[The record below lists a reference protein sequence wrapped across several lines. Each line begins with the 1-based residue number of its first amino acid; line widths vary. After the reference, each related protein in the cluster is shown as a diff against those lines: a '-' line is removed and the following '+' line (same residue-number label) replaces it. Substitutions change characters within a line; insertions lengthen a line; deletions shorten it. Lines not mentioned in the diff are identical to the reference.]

1 MSISTWKPAQ
11 SSLTNFSVRGMIN
24 KHQGKDKVVVVL
36 GATGTGKSRLAID
49 LATRFGAEVINSDKI
64 QVYKGLDIVTNK
76 VSNEECRGVPHHLL
90 GIIDPEVDFTV
101 HDFVHH
107 ALLVVDAIVQK
118 NRLPIIAGVL
128 LSWMDVAI
136 PVLHSYVSKR
146 VDQMVDSGLVEEG
159 KAFFD
164 PRVRDY
170 DYGIRRAIG
179 VPEMDEFFRSEGL
192 VDGETR
198 AKLLKAAINEIKTN
212 TCKLACRQV
221 EKILKMREEFGWHI
235 HRLNATEVFLRRGG
249 DAEDA
254 WERLVL
260 EPSTNIVA
268 RFICKGNIDPK
279 PTITTPSNAISIATT
294 KLGIRRF
301 LVSFRVLA
309 LSIWND
315 HYASFMIHMFM
326 NPV

>member
-1 MSISTWKPAQ
+1 
-11 SSLTNFSVRGMIN
+11 MIN

-76 VSNEECRGVPHHLL
+76 CCFL
-90 GIIDPEVDFTV
+90 
-101 HDFVHH
+101 
-107 ALLVVDAIVQK
+107 
-118 NRLPIIAGVL
+118 
-128 LSWMDVAI
+128 WMDVAI

-179 VPEMDEFFRSEGL
+179 VPEMDEFLRSQGL

-198 AKLLKAAINEIKTN
+198 AKLLKAAINEIKMN
-212 TCKLACRQV
+212 TCQLACRQV

-235 HRLNATEVFLRRGG
+235 HRLNATEVFLRCGG

-268 RFICKGNIDPK
+268 RFICKGNIDPE
-279 PTITTPSNAISIATT
+279 PTIATPSNAITIATT
-294 KLGIRRF
+294 I
-301 LVSFRVLA
+301 
-309 LSIWND
+309 N
-315 HYASFMIHMFM
+315 
-326 NPV
+326 

>member
-1 MSISTWKPAQ
+1 
-11 SSLTNFSVRGMIN
+11 MIN

-107 ALLVVDAIVQK
+107 ALLAVDAIVQK
-118 NRLPIIAGVL
+118 NRLPIIAGGSNSFMQAL
-128 LSWMDVAI
+128 INDDTEFCSKYQCCFLWMDVAI

-146 VDQMVDSGLVEEG
+146 VDQMVDSG
-159 KAFFD
+159 
-164 PRVRDY
+164 
-170 DYGIRRAIG
+170 RAIG
-179 VPEMDEFFRSEGL
+179 VPEMDEFFRSQGL
-192 VDGETR
+192 VNGETR
-198 AKLLKAAINEIKTN
+198 AKLLKAAINEIKMN

-268 RFICKGNIDPK
+268 RFICKGNIDPE
-279 PTITTPSNAISIATT
+279 PTIATPSNAITIATT
-294 KLGIRRF
+294 I
-301 LVSFRVLA
+301 
-309 LSIWND
+309 N
-315 HYASFMIHMFM
+315 
-326 NPV
+326 

>member
-1 MSISTWKPAQ
+1 MSIFAWKPAQ
-11 SSLTNFSVRGMIN
+11 SSMTNFSVRGMMN
-24 KHQGKDKVVVVL
+24 KHQGRDKVVVVL

-76 VSNEECRGVPHHLL
+76 V
-90 GIIDPEVDFTV
+90 DFTV

-107 ALLVVDAIVQK
+107 ALLAADATVQK
-118 NRLPIIAGVL
+118 IGCQSLLEGPIPSYRH
-128 LSWMDVAI
+128 LSLTTLSFPPSTSVAF
-136 PVLHSYVSKR
+136 SGWTWRSRSCTRTCRKR

-164 PRVRDY
+164 PKIRDY

-198 AKLLKAAINEIKTN
+198 AKLLKAAIDEIKMN

-221 EKILKMREEFGWHI
+221 EKILRMREEFGWQI
-235 HRLNATEVFLRRGG
+235 YRLNATEVFLRCGG
-249 DAEDA
+249 DANDA
-254 WERLVL
+254 WEKLVL
-260 EPSTNIVA
+260 EPSTNMV
-268 RFICKGNIDPK
+268 
-279 PTITTPSNAISIATT
+279 AISFAKKT
-294 KLGIRRF
+294 
-301 LVSFRVLA
+301 
-309 LSIWND
+309 
-315 HYASFMIHMFM
+315 
-326 NPV
+326 

>member
-1 MSISTWKPAQ
+1 MSISAWKPAQ
-11 SSLTNFSVRGMIN
+11 SSLSNFSVRGMTN

-36 GATGTGKSRLAID
+36 GATGTGKSRIAID
-49 LATRFGAEVINSDKI
+49 LAARFGGEVVNSDKI

-107 ALLVVDAIVQK
+107 ASLAVGAIVQK
-118 NRLPIIAGVL
+118 NRLPIIAGGSNSFIQALVNDDTEFRSKYECCFL
-128 LSWMDVAI
+128 WMDVAI

-146 VDQMVDSGLVEEG
+146 VDQMVDAGLVEEG
-159 KAFFD
+159 MAFFD
-164 PRVRDY
+164 PKVRDY

-198 AKLLKAAINEIKTN
+198 AKLLKAAIGEIKTN

-221 EKILKMREEFGWHI
+221 EKILRMREEFGWQI

-254 WERLVL
+254 WETLVV

-268 RFICKGNIDPK
+268 RFICKGNIDPE
-279 PTITTPSNAISIATT
+279 PAIAAPSSSIAIAT
-294 KLGIRRF
+294 
-301 LVSFRVLA
+301 A
-309 LSIWND
+309 N
-315 HYASFMIHMFM
+315 
-326 NPV
+326 N

>member
-1 MSISTWKPAQ
+1 MSISAWKPAQ
-11 SSLTNFSVRGMIN
+11 SSMTNFSVRGMMN

-76 VSNEECRGVPHHLL
+76 VSNEECHGVPHHLL

-107 ALLVVDAIVQK
+107 ALLAADAIVQK
-118 NRLPIIAGVL
+118 NRLPIIAGGSNSFIQALVTDNTEFSSKYECCFL
-128 LSWMDVAI
+128 WMDVAI

-164 PRVRDY
+164 PKIRDY

-198 AKLLKAAINEIKTN
+198 AKLLKAAIDEIKMN

-221 EKILKMREEFGWHI
+221 EKILRMREEFGWQI
-235 HRLNATEVFLRRGG
+235 YRLNATEVFLRCGG
-249 DAEDA
+249 DANDA
-254 WERLVL
+254 WEKLVL
-260 EPSTNIVA
+260 EPSTNMVA
-268 RFICKGNIDPK
+268 RFICKENIDPK
-279 PTITTPSNAISIATT
+279 PNAYEQ
-294 KLGIRRF
+294 
-301 LVSFRVLA
+301 LV
-309 LSIWND
+309 
-315 HYASFMIHMFM
+315 
-326 NPV
+326 

>member
-1 MSISTWKPAQ
+1 MSIFAWKPAQ
-11 SSLTNFSVRGMIN
+11 SSMTNFSVRGMMN
-24 KHQGKDKVVVVL
+24 KHQGRDKVVVVL

-76 VSNEECRGVPHHLL
+76 V
-90 GIIDPEVDFTV
+90 DFTV

-107 ALLVVDAIVQK
+107 ALLAADATVQK
-118 NRLPIIAGVL
+118 NRLPIIAGGSNSFIQALVTDNTEFSSKYECCFL
-128 LSWMDVAI
+128 WMDVAI

-164 PRVRDY
+164 PKIRDY

-198 AKLLKAAINEIKTN
+198 AKLLKAAIDEIKMN

-221 EKILKMREEFGWHI
+221 EKILRMREEFGWQI
-235 HRLNATEVFLRRGG
+235 YRLNATEVFLRCGG
-249 DAEDA
+249 DANDA
-254 WERLVL
+254 WEKLVL
-260 EPSTNIVA
+260 EPSTNMV
-268 RFICKGNIDPK
+268 
-279 PTITTPSNAISIATT
+279 AISFAKKT
-294 KLGIRRF
+294 
-301 LVSFRVLA
+301 
-309 LSIWND
+309 
-315 HYASFMIHMFM
+315 
-326 NPV
+326 

>member
-1 MSISTWKPAQ
+1 MSISAWKPAQ
-11 SSLTNFSVRGMIN
+11 SSMMNFPIRGMMN

-64 QVYKGLDIVTNK
+64 QM
-76 VSNEECRGVPHHLL
+76 
-90 GIIDPEVDFTV
+90 DFTV

-107 ALLVVDAIVQK
+107 ALLAADAIVQK
-118 NRLPIIAGVL
+118 ESGLVSDNTEFPSKYECCFL
-128 LSWMDVAI
+128 WMDVAI

-146 VDQMVDSGLVEEG
+146 VDQMVDSGLVEDG

-164 PRVRDY
+164 PKIRDY

-198 AKLLKAAINEIKTN
+198 AKLLKAAIDKIKRN

-221 EKILKMREEFGWHI
+221 EKILRTREEFGWRI
-235 HRLNATEVFLRRGG
+235 PSVERHRGI
-249 DAEDA
+249 
-254 WERLVL
+254 
-260 EPSTNIVA
+260 PS
-268 RFICKGNIDPK
+268 
-279 PTITTPSNAISIATT
+279 
-294 KLGIRRF
+294 
-301 LVSFRVLA
+301 
-309 LSIWND
+309 
-315 HYASFMIHMFM
+315 M
-326 NPV
+326 

>member
-107 ALLVVDAIVQK
+107 ALLAVDAIVQK
-118 NRLPIIAGVL
+118 NRLPIIAGGSNSFIQALVN
-128 LSWMDVAI
+128 DDTEFC
-136 PVLHSYVSKR
+136 SK

-164 PRVRDY
+164 PRVHDY

-235 HRLNATEVFLRRGG
+235 HRLRMHGRG
-249 DAEDA
+249 
-254 WERLVL
+254 WCWSRV
-260 EPSTNIVA
+260 
-268 RFICKGNIDPK
+268 
-279 PTITTPSNAISIATT
+279 PT
-294 KLGIRRF
+294 LW
-301 LVSFRVLA
+301 LVSFA
-309 LSIWND
+309 KEI
-315 HYASFMIHMFM
+315 
-326 NPV
+326 